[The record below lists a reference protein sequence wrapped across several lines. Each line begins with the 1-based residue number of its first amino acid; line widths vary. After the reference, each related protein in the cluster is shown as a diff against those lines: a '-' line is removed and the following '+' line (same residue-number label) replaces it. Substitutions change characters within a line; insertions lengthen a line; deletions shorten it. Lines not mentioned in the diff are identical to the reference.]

1 MRKVCVILLAV
12 LMFCT
17 ACEARARFVTFPAVG
32 LCTGTY
38 VRYRMDPGTDAEA
51 FNGRLNTGDPV
62 IVIGQTAVNG
72 QVWYEIDNPE
82 GEYTAFVFGKYI
94 EPMYTEE
101 SQRMPMIQVITEI
114 LQNYGITRK
123 RSELY
128 NGPKVRRQYTKDGVL
143 CVVDAQEEGCYFG
156 EITIGDDTR
165 KLRRVLGDPDMEDDS
180 EWEYRYEVDTIL
192 RFMLED
198 GKITRMIYEG

>member
-32 LCTGTY
+32 MCTGTY
-38 VRYRMDPGTDAEA
+38 VRYRMDPGTDGEP
-51 FNGRLNTGDPV
+51 FDGRLNTGDRV
-62 IVIGQTAVNG
+62 IVIGQTAVKG

-101 SQRMPMIQVITEI
+101 SQRMPMIQTITEI
-114 LQNYGITRK
+114 LQTYGSNRK
-123 RSELY
+123 RGSLY
-128 NGPKVRRQYTKDGVL
+128 HGPKVKRTYTKDGEL
-143 CVVDAQEEGCYFG
+143 YEVDAREEGCYFG
-156 EITIGDDTR
+156 EITIGDSTR
-165 KLRRVLGDPDMEDDS
+165 KLRQASFQFANQNQPQKTGCQISRITAYVGCISHLSLPDFS
-180 EWEYRYEVDTIL
+180 
-192 RFMLED
+192 
-198 GKITRMIYEG
+198 